1 MKKAITI
8 LGLILPLAGCS
19 AEEKLSPVSVADAG
33 TPADGG
39 TPEDSGTPAVDIF
52 KDLPKITSTATG
64 KGFAAATVDIRGTL
78 AAIEVL
84 KRGGNAVD
92 AAVAAAGVIGVTDP
106 FSCGIGGGGFM
117 VIYLAD
123 TKSVVTIDHRETA
136 PAGLSAKNFY
146 ENGVVVSFNDL
157 VTSGLS
163 VGVPGTVRGWDEAL
177 RRYGTKGF
185 ADLLPFAVQVAEGG
199 FEVDQTFT
207 DQIGRNVERFSAL
220 TATKKL
226 YLNAE
231 GKPWPV
237 GTIFKNPE
245 LAKTYRLLAEGGVKA
260 FYEGKVAEAIVATAK
275 TPGVEPGATLKIRPG
290 VIELA
295 DLAGYQARV
304 RPPVSTTYRGYT
316 VYGMGLPS
324 SGGLTVFEALNL
336 MEGFDM
342 NSLSSVEVL
351 HRFIGASRLAFAD
364 RNAYDGDPEFVSVP
378 VAGLLSKAYAT
389 SRAPL
394 IDLVKAPTAAATP
407 GDPAAFQTD
416 PSHLKAARDKSNPDD
431 RDVKDAYDNETT
443 NIVVSDAK
451 GNLVAYTCTI
461 ESEGGNAMVV
471 PGYGFLLNNEL
482 TDFNM
487 PADIASPH
495 PNVAEPGKRPRS
507 SISPTVVINK
517 EGKPELV
524 LGAPGGSTIITTVL
538 QILVGYVDQKLP
550 VDKALAAPRV
560 SQRNSGDGSST
571 VETAFLATPEATGLK
586 ALGHNLSDMGTIGGE
601 IGAATAIGVN
611 PDGTLTAVAEPK
623 RRGGGSAMVGVAP

>member
-1 MKKAITI
+1 MKKAISI

-19 AEEKLSPVSVADAG
+19 AEEKLNPASVEGAG
-33 TPADGG
+33 TPAD
-39 TPEDSGTPAVDIF
+39 SGAPSVDIF
-52 KDLPKITSTATG
+52 KELPKIAPTATG
-64 KGFAAATVDIRGTL
+64 KGGAAATVDIRGTL

-84 KRGGNAVD
+84 KRGGNAID
-92 AAVAAAGVIGVTDP
+92 AAVAAAGVLGVTDP

-123 TKSVVTIDHRETA
+123 AKSVVTIDHRETA
-136 PAGLSAKNFY
+136 PAGLSARNFY
-146 ENGVVVSFNDL
+146 ENGAVVPFADL

-163 VGVPGTVRGWDEAL
+163 VGVPGTVRGWSEAL

-185 ADLLPFAVQVAEGG
+185 ADLLPLAVQVAEGG

-207 DQIGRNVERFSAL
+207 DQIGRNAARFAAI

-245 LAKTYRLLAEGGVKA
+245 LGKTYRLLAEGGEKA
-260 FYEGKVAEAIVATAK
+260 FYEGKVAEAIVAAAK
-275 TPGVEPGATLKIRPG
+275 SPGVEPAATIKVRPG
-290 VIELA
+290 VIALA
-295 DLAGYQARV
+295 DLAGYEARV

-336 MEGFDM
+336 LEGFDTK
-342 NSLSSVEVL
+342 SLSSVDIL

-364 RNAYDGDPEFVSVP
+364 RNTYDGDPEFVSVP

-394 IDLVKAPTAAATP
+394 IDLVKAPTAAATA
-407 GDPAAFQTD
+407 GDPTAFQND
-416 PSHLKAARDKSNPDD
+416 PSHFKAARGKPNPDD
-431 RDVKDAYDNETT
+431 RDAKDAYDNETT
-443 NIVVSDAK
+443 NIVVSDAA

-487 PADIASPH
+487 PADVTSPH

-507 SISPTVVINK
+507 SISPTIVINK
-517 EGKPELV
+517 DGKPELV

-538 QILVGYVDQKLP
+538 QILVGYVDQGLP
-550 VDKALAAPRV
+550 IDKALAAPRV
-560 SQRNSGDGSST
+560 SQRNSGDGSSNA
-571 VETAFLATPEATGLK
+571 ETAFLATPEAMGLMM
-586 ALGHNLSDMGTIGGE
+586 LGHKLSDTGTIGGE
-601 IGAATAIGVN
+601 IGAATAIRVN

-623 RRGGGSAMVGVAP
+623 RRGSGSAMVGSTP